1 MTSPRNTLLYAT
13 ATMWIVCDTAS
24 LGKKSS
30 DARTTAACFELQVHS
45 GKERDQIHLRN
56 NIWIDASN

>member
-1 MTSPRNTLLYAT
+1 MNLPRNTRLYAT
-13 ATMWIVCDTAS
+13 AAMWIMCDTAS

-45 GKERDQIHLRN
+45 DKDHDQIHLRN